1 MSIVK
6 FVVDHYSDIAILIA
20 AAMSLIIMIKKG
32 ETRILKQILFS
43 LVTEAEQLY
52 GDGTGSLKYA
62 AVADWIYQR
71 IPSTIKVLF
80 TAKDIEKMIEDV
92 LDEAKEKWAKN
103 SNLKTYIQSPST
115 TPKV

>member
-1 MSIVK
+1 MTILKFIVE
-6 FVVDHYSDIAILIA
+6 HISDIALVVA
-20 AAMSLIIMIKKG
+20 SVVSLIVLVKKG

-92 LDEAKEKWAKN
+92 LSEAKEKWQKN
-103 SNLKTYIQSPST
+103 NNLQNYIQN
-115 TPKV
+115 PKSDHTK